1 MDNLENRCRA
11 LAERIYDF
19 DTEVYALSGSTLGRT
34 LISPKET
41 CIEDLSREMMVRP
54 DGDLVTSY
62 LALISKMARTIPDR
76 KQRSRLMSEYNQI
89 FNEVKA
95 LVPEVATSDIAS
107 SDRVRLNPFVMT
119 TTRSFTTKDRLI
131 ICIGRSYGSGGNDI
145 GFRLAD
151 RLHMNYYDATVMKD
165 VMERLQAE
173 READAELSA
182 KNGQAGGTP
191 RRRISKGISSDEAIR
206 QMTAQLL
213 EKNRRLKGIRRWL
226 SNFNRYHG
234 LPEEDALFF
243 NQSDYIAKLAKEEDF
258 IVMGRCADVV
268 LRNARIPHVSI
279 FITAPF
285 KNRVR
290 RVMSMH
296 QIPFREAAKLVKRMD
311 HEHSRVYRRFTG
323 YEWGNATHYDLC
335 VNSASYGI
343 DECVDLIMQMI
354 KARVRLDLNLPPRER
369 KAANAGTGAGSSPA
383 AGSGSSSSEGGGKSS
398 AEEGG
403 SGTAKA
409 AGKTAKELWDQAK
422 T

>member
-1 MDNLENRCRA
+1 MDSLENRCRA

-76 KQRSRLMSEYNQI
+76 KERSRLMSEYNLI
-89 FNEVKA
+89 FNEVRSLA
-95 LVPEVATSDIAS
+95 PEVANSDVAN
-107 SDRVRLNPFVMT
+107 SDRVRLNPFVAT
-119 TTRSFTTKDRLI
+119 TTRSFTKNDRLI

-173 READAELSA
+173 REAGAELTA
-182 KNGQAGGTP
+182 RENQAGTERAANERQAGGGTP
-191 RRRISKGISSDEAIR
+191 ERHISKGISSDEAIR

-226 SNFNRYHG
+226 ANFNRYHG

-290 RVMSMH
+290 RVMTMH
-296 QIPFREAAKLVKRMD
+296 QIPFKEAAKLVKRMD
-311 HEHSRVYRRFTG
+311 REHSRVYRRFTG

-335 VNSASYGI
+335 LNSASYGI

-354 KARVRLDLNLPPRER
+354 KARVRLDLKLPKKER
-369 KAANAGTGAGSSPA
+369 NAANAAAGEGAGT
-383 AGSGSSSSEGGGKSS
+383 
-398 AEEGG
+398 
-403 SGTAKA
+403 SGTDAKP
-409 AGKTAKELWDQAK
+409 AGRTAKEIWDQAK
-422 T
+422 N